1 MAAMALTRRS
11 AALWRKALG
20 ALLALACAFAL
31 PGCGGSNV
39 RPHDAQPVAKGGTR
53 AMPPPDS
60 INAEGEYKAASEYRI
75 GANDLLEINVFQVD
89 ELARTLRV
97 NTQGQISLPL
107 IGQLQAGGKTVS
119 ELERDIATQLAQK
132 YVQNPQVS
140 IFVKEFT
147 SQRVTVEGAV
157 RKPGIYALT
166 GKTSLL
172 QALAMSEGL
181 DPLANL
187 QGVVIFRT
195 IGGQKMGAVFDI
207 AAIRAGKMEDPQ
219 IYGDD
224 IVVVDQSGPRTALRR
239 FVESIPVFALFRPF

>member
-1 MAAMALTRRS
+1 MALTLRRTNQWRKWLS
-11 AALWRKALG
+11 AAFMLIY
-20 ALLALACAFAL
+20 ACAL
-31 PGCGGSNV
+31 ESCGGTNV
-39 RPHDAQPVAKGGTR
+39 RPHDAQPVATGGTR
-53 AMPPPDS
+53 SMPPPDS

-75 GANDLLEINVFQVD
+75 GANDLLEISVFQVQ
-89 ELARTLRV
+89 ELARTVRV
-97 NTQGQISLPL
+97 NSQGQISLPL
-107 IGQLQAGGKTVS
+107 VGSLAAGGKTVS
-119 ELERDIATQLAQK
+119 ELERQIAEVLAQK

-157 RKPGIYALT
+157 RKPGIYALA
-166 GKTSLL
+166 GKTTLL

-181 DPLANL
+181 DSLANQ
-187 QGVVIFRT
+187 QGVVIFRV
-195 IGGQKMGAVFDI
+195 IGGQKMGSVFDI
-207 AAIRAGKMEDPQ
+207 AAVRAGKMEDPQ

>member
-1 MAAMALTRRS
+1 MALMSRS
-11 AALWRKALG
+11 RPPWRSWPGILFLLVG
-20 ALLALACAFAL
+20 AGLLV
-31 PGCGGSNV
+31 GCGSPNV
-39 RPHDAQPVAKGGTR
+39 RPHEARPVINNGVGSL
-53 AMPPPDS
+53 PPPDS
-60 INAEGEYKAASEYRI
+60 INAQGEYKAASEYRI
-75 GANDLLEINVFQVD
+75 GANDLLEINVFQVED
-89 ELARTLRV
+89 LGRTLRV
-97 NTQGQISLPL
+97 NTQGKISLPL
-107 IGQLQAGGKTVS
+107 VGEIPAGGMTVS
-119 ELERDIATQLAQK
+119 ELEREIATRLAQK
-132 YVQNPQVS
+132 YMQNPQVS

-181 DPLANL
+181 DPLANP
-187 QGVVIFRT
+187 QGIVIFRV
-195 IGGQKMGAVFDI
+195 IGGQKMVAVFDI
-207 AAIRAGKMEDPQ
+207 AAIRGGRMEDPL

>member
-1 MAAMALTRRS
+1 MALTKP
-11 AALWRKALG
+11 ALKAFL
-20 ALLALACAFAL
+20 LLALL
-31 PGCGGSNV
+31 VLLGGCGSPNV
-39 RPHDAQPVAKGGTR
+39 RPHEARPVAKGDGKSL
-53 AMPPPDS
+53 PPPDV
-60 INAEGEYKAASEYRI
+60 INSDGEYKAVSEYRI
-75 GANDLLEINVFQVD
+75 GANDLIEINVFQVA
-89 ELARTLRV
+89 ELGRTVRV

-107 IGQLQAGGKTVS
+107 IGSLQAGGRTVA
-119 ELERDIATQLAQK
+119 ELEAEIAKRLEQG
-132 YVQNPQVS
+132 YIQNPQVS
-140 IFVKEFT
+140 IFVKEYT

-181 DPLANL
+181 DQLANQ

-195 IGGQKMGAVFDI
+195 IGGQKMAAVFDI
-207 AAIRAGKMEDPQ
+207 AAIRAGRSEDPQ

>member
-1 MAAMALTRRS
+1 MALTPRP
-11 AALWRKALG
+11 WLG
-20 ALLALACAFAL
+20 ALFVLIAACVLA
-31 PGCGGSNV
+31 GCGSPNV
-39 RPHDAQPVAKGGTR
+39 RPHAAMPVAKGS
-53 AMPPPDS
+53 ASSMPPPDS

-75 GANDLLEINVFQVD
+75 GANDLIEINVFQVE

-107 IGQLQAGGKTVS
+107 IGSIQAGGRTVS
-119 ELERDIATQLAQK
+119 ELEREIAARLAQK
-132 YVQNPQVS
+132 YMQNPQVS

-181 DPLANL
+181 DSLANP
-187 QGVVIFRT
+187 QGIVIFRV

-207 AAIRAGKMEDPQ
+207 AAIRAGRMEDPQ

-224 IVVVDQSGPRTALRR
+224 IVVVDQSGARTALRR

>member
-1 MAAMALTRRS
+1 MPHRLIS
-11 AALWRKALG
+11 WQHC
-20 ALLALACAFAL
+20 LLALAVLLCVCAL
-31 PGCGGSNV
+31 HGCGSPNV
-39 RPHDAQPVAKGGTR
+39 RPHEARPVAKGGAGTL
-53 AMPPPDS
+53 PPPDS
-60 INAEGEYKAASEYRI
+60 INAEGEYKAVSEYRI
-75 GANDLLEINVFQVD
+75 GANDLLEINVFQVE

-107 IGQLQAGGKTVS
+107 LGQIQAGGRTVS
-119 ELERDIATQLAQK
+119 ELEREIAARLAQK
-132 YVQNPQVS
+132 YMQNPQVS

-181 DPLANL
+181 DPLANP
-187 QGVVIFRT
+187 QGIVIFRM

-207 AAIRAGKMEDPQ
+207 AAIRAGRMEDPL

>member
-1 MAAMALTRRS
+1 MALMPHRLIS
-11 AALWRKALG
+11 WQH
-20 ALLALACAFAL
+20 ALAVLLCVCAL
-31 PGCGGSNV
+31 HGCGSPNV
-39 RPHDAQPVAKGGTR
+39 RPHEARPVAKGGAGTL
-53 AMPPPDS
+53 PPPDS
-60 INAEGEYKAASEYRI
+60 INAEGEYKAVSEYRI
-75 GANDLLEINVFQVD
+75 GANDLLEINVFQVE

-107 IGQLQAGGKTVS
+107 LGQIQAGGRTVS
-119 ELERDIATQLAQK
+119 ELEREIAARLAQK
-132 YVQNPQVS
+132 YMQNPQVS

-181 DPLANL
+181 DPLANP
-187 QGVVIFRT
+187 QGIVIFRM

-207 AAIRAGKMEDPQ
+207 AAIRAGRMEDPL

>member
-1 MAAMALTRRS
+1 MALRS
-11 AALWRKALG
+11 QRTSAWRKTLVAVFV
-20 ALLALACAFAL
+20 LACACAL
-31 PGCGGSNV
+31 GGCGNANV
-39 RPHDAQPVAKGGTR
+39 RPHDAQPVAKGGTK

-60 INAEGEYKAASEYRI
+60 INAAGEYKAASEYRI
-75 GANDLLEINVFQVD
+75 GANDLLEISVFQVE
-89 ELARTLRV
+89 ELTRTVRV
-97 NTQGQISLPL
+97 NTQGNISLPL
-107 IGQLQAGGKTVS
+107 VGSLGAGGKTVS
-119 ELERDIATQLAQK
+119 ELEHEIATSLQQK
-132 YVQNPQVS
+132 YVQNPQVT

-157 RKPGIYALT
+157 HKPGIYALT
-166 GKTSLL
+166 GKTTLL

-181 DPLANL
+181 DPLANP
-187 QGVVIFRT
+187 QGIVIFRV

-207 AAIRAGKMEDPQ
+207 AAVRAGKMEDPQ

>member
-1 MAAMALTRRS
+1 MALMLPRRLS
-11 AALWRKALG
+11 WQYCVFAFVV
-20 ALLALACAFAL
+20 LLCACAL
-31 PGCGGSNV
+31 HGCGTTNV
-39 RPHDAQPVAKGGTR
+39 RPHEVRPVAKGGAGTL
-53 AMPPPDS
+53 PPPDS
-60 INAEGEYKAASEYRI
+60 ITAEGEYKAASEYRI

-107 IGQLQAGGKTVS
+107 VGQIQAGGRTVS
-119 ELERDIATQLAQK
+119 ELEREIAGRLAQK
-132 YVQNPQVS
+132 YMQNPQVT

-181 DPLANL
+181 DPLANP
-187 QGVVIFRT
+187 QGIVIFRV
-195 IGGQKMGAVFDI
+195 ISGQKMGAVFDI
-207 AAIRAGKMEDPQ
+207 AAIRAGRMEDPL

>member
-1 MAAMALTRRS
+1 MALMRWMRPSWRNWSGILFMLVS
-11 AALWRKALG
+11 ACTLG
-20 ALLALACAFAL
+20 
-31 PGCGGSNV
+31 GCGSPNV
-39 RPHDAQPVAKGGTR
+39 RPHEARPVLNTGVGT
-53 AMPPPDS
+53 MPPPDT
-60 INAEGEYKAASEYRI
+60 INAQGEYKAASEYRI
-75 GANDLLEINVFQVD
+75 GANDLLEINVFQVE

-97 NTQGQISLPL
+97 NTQGKISLPL
-107 IGQLQAGGKTVS
+107 VGEISAGGMTVS
-119 ELERDIATQLAQK
+119 ELEREIAARLAQK
-132 YVQNPQVS
+132 YMQNPQVS

-181 DPLANL
+181 DPLANP
-187 QGVVIFRT
+187 QGIVIFRV
-195 IGGQKMGAVFDI
+195 IGGQKNVAVFDI
-207 AAIRAGKMEDPQ
+207 AAIRGGRMEDPL

>member
-1 MAAMALTRRS
+1 MALIQRGRSIWRRWSGILILLSS
-11 AALWRKALG
+11 AY
-20 ALLALACAFAL
+20 LLS
-31 PGCGGSNV
+31 GCGAPNV
-39 RPHDAQPVAKGGTR
+39 RPHEARPVARSGTNS
-53 AMPPPDS
+53 MPPPDS
-60 INAEGEYKAASEYRI
+60 IDAEGEYKAASEYRI
-75 GANDLLEINVFQVD
+75 GANDLLEINVFQVE

-97 NTQGQISLPL
+97 NTQGKISLPL
-107 IGQLQAGGKTVS
+107 IGSIDAGGMTVG
-119 ELERDIATQLAQK
+119 ELEREIASRLAQK
-132 YVQNPQVS
+132 YMQNPQVS

-181 DPLANL
+181 DSLANQ
-187 QGVVIFRT
+187 QGIVIFRV

-207 AAIRAGKMEDPQ
+207 AAIRAGRMEDPL

-239 FVESIPVFALFRPF
+239 FVESLPVFALFRPF

>member
-1 MAAMALTRRS
+1 MALTRRRWP
-11 AALWRKALG
+11 AAFFVLIA
-20 ALLALACAFAL
+20 ACVLAAC
-31 PGCGGSNV
+31 GSPNV
-39 RPHDAQPVAKGGTR
+39 RPHAPAPVAKGSAGS
-53 AMPPPDS
+53 MPPPDS

-107 IGQLQAGGKTVS
+107 VGSIQAGGRTVS
-119 ELERDIATQLAQK
+119 ELEREIAARLAQK
-132 YVQNPQVS
+132 YMQNPQVS

-181 DPLANL
+181 DSLANP
-187 QGVVIFRT
+187 QGIVIFRV

-207 AAIRAGKMEDPQ
+207 AAIRAGRMEDPQ